1 MGVHV
6 VVLEDFECVLTVLDT
21 PEVGIRLI
29 EFAKLLVAC
38 LASEALLVEALLIGV
53 KGGEEATQVGDIL
66 TECALAVAEEQRIS
80 LGVKLQQVVGADKG
94 FAALIEIHPVS
105 HRPPVLALSILVP
118 LGTIVVEAVG
128 ELVANDGK
136 DGIGAGLADIA

>member
-80 LGVKLQQVVGADKG
+80 LGVKLQQVVGADEG
-94 FAALIEIHPVS
+94 FAALIEVHPVS
-105 HRPPVLALSILVP
+105 YRPPVLALSILVP
-118 LGTIVVEAVG
+118 LGTIVVEAMG
-128 ELVANDGK
+128 ELVANDGE